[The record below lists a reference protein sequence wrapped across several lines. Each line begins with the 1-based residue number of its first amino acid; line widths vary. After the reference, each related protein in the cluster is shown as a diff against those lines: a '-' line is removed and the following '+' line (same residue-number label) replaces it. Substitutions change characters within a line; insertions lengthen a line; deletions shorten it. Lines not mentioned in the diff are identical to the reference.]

1 MRLTL
6 KQLLAVVVCA
16 VLAGSAAAQDKGGA
30 SLIELER
37 IQRLEDAIRV
47 LNKVDAAL
55 DDMIAKRKM
64 ACTRAFG
71 FTSFCSCLSENLPVA
86 FSFDDYVAITTKSK
100 EENGYP
106 RQAADIR
113 KAYDLVPGVRD
124 KCVGALP
131 QVAARKK

>member
-1 MRLTL
+1 ML
-6 KQLLAVVVCA
+6 KQLLAVAACA
-16 VLAGSAAAQDKGGA
+16 ALAGSAGAQDKGGA
-30 SLIELER
+30 SLNDLER
-37 IQRLEDAIRV
+37 IQRLDDAMRA

-55 DDMIAKRKM
+55 EDMIAKRKM

-71 FTSFCSCLSENLPVA
+71 SISFCSCMSENLPVA

-100 EENGYP
+100 EENSYP
-106 RQAADIR
+106 RLTADIR

-131 QVAARKK
+131 QASARKK